1 MASSG
6 LYFTNI
12 TPDNGAVREI
22 NRLVFKDVLSADR
35 IGSLLNI
42 FPRVFNGDK
51 LDLVGEFGLLGV
63 ANTGCSPEYG
73 ADTINTEEKTWD
85 IASWQIAEQICW
97 NDLVG
102 TLVKYSMN
110 SGTAIADL
118 TANDYLDEVV
128 VPRLE
133 LALMKMYIRLAFFGD
148 KDAETTANGGVLKV
162 GVDKKYFNLIDGIWK
177 QIFGIVTADAS
188 KRVTISA
195 NAELTKAA
203 QINNI
208 ASQAVDT
215 LNDVIASAS
224 PALRQAS
231 DQIIYCTQSFADG
244 LEAQLLASYYGSEL
258 HWESL
263 FGGIREAR
271 YRGIRLRV
279 LPIWDEI
286 IQSYEGTATAY
297 NLPHRV
303 IYTTERNLALGVNG
317 TEEFAELEIFF
328 EQGTRLNKIYATDQM
343 GAMVIDSNMI
353 VTAY

>member
-97 NDLVG
+97 NDIVG

-128 VPRLE
+128 VPLLE
-133 LALMKMYIRLAFFGD
+133 LALMKMYVRLAFFGD
-148 KDAETTANGGVLKV
+148 KDAETTADGGVLKV
-162 GVDKKYFNLIDGIWK
+162 GVEKSISTSLMV
-177 QIFGIVTADAS
+177 FGNKS
-188 KRVTISA
+188 
-195 NAELTKAA
+195 
-203 QINNI
+203 
-208 ASQAVDT
+208 
-215 LNDVIASAS
+215 
-224 PALRQAS
+224 
-231 DQIIYCTQSFADG
+231 
-244 LEAQLLASYYGSEL
+244 LAS
-258 HWESL
+258 
-263 FGGIREAR
+263 
-271 YRGIRLRV
+271 
-279 LPIWDEI
+279 
-286 IQSYEGTATAY
+286 
-297 NLPHRV
+297 
-303 IYTTERNLALGVNG
+303 
-317 TEEFAELEIFF
+317 
-328 EQGTRLNKIYATDQM
+328 
-343 GAMVIDSNMI
+343 
-353 VTAY
+353 

>member
-85 IASWQIAEQICW
+85 IASWQVAEQICW

-133 LALMKMYIRLAFFGD
+133 LALMKMYIRLAFFAD

-317 TEEFAELEIFF
+317 MDEFAELEIFF